1 MQRADSPHYHHGEVE
16 MSRQALRP
24 GRRVRVPWGL
34 DVIEGTIT
42 EVFGPP
48 ARQFARVRVELAGPD
63 DEGAMEVV
71 TLPVSLLEVTSVVA

>member
-1 MQRADSPHYHHGEVE
+1 
-16 MSRQALRP
+16 MSRQAFRP

-34 DVIEGTIT
+34 DHIEGTIT

-63 DEGAMEVV
+63 DEEAMEVV
-71 TLPVSLLEVTSVVA
+71 TLPVSLLEEGSAAA